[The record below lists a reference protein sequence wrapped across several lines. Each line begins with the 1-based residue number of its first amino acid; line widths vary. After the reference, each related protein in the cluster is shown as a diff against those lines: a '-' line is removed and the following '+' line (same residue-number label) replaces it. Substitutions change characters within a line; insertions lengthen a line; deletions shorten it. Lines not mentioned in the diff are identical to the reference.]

1 MKPKLQPMPVCVWE
15 HHKIVA
21 ADRSVGDAPW
31 EKSSDEECATDQ
43 PAEQQLVAN
52 SHESHL
58 DYATFSGF
66 H

>member
-1 MKPKLQPMPVCVWE
+1 
-15 HHKIVA
+15 VA

-43 PAEQQLVAN
+43 PAEQQLVAS

-58 DYATFSGF
+58 DYATLGGF